1 MVFNKGLAK
10 RYNNL
15 PSSPMSLWNGWLDLE
30 HIDSTPKYKPILD
43 TAHSAQVLF
52 IHRHLSQL
60 LEPHFPVRFTCLG
73 EGRSKN
79 SVCLHSPPS
88 PIPMSTPMFPLLN
101 LATGLPRFSLRG
113 CSNFAGQKLLPC
125 VITFLLPLYLSTNK
139 WNFLGAF
146 FLDDTKKASTPWCW
160 ISTIRLV

>member
-1 MVFNKGLAK
+1 MVFNEGLAK
-10 RYNNL
+10 RKNNL

-30 HIDSTPKYKPILD
+30 HIGSTLKYKPILD

-60 LEPHFPVRFTCLG
+60 LEPHFPVRFTCLV
-73 EGRSKN
+73 EGWSKN
-79 SVCLHSPPS
+79 SACLLSPAS

-101 LATGLPRFSLRG
+101 LAIRFPRFSPRG

-125 VITFLLPLYLSTNK
+125 VVTLQLHLHLSTNK
-139 WNFLGAF
+139 RNFLGAF
-146 FLDDTKKASTPWCW
+146 FLDDAKKASTAGC
-160 ISTIRLV
+160 